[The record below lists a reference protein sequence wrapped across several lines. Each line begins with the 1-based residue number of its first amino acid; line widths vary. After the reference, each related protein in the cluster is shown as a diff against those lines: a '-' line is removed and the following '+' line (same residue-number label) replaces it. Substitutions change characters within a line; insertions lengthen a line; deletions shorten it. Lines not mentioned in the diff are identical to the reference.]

1 MALTVSA
8 AQIIKSGGPYMHVLF
23 SVIQDGAATTVSGL
37 ALPAGFPNLQA
48 QLPATTGL
56 PTSYTGQGPVVT
68 ATFMNVLGGT
78 AAAGTTV
85 TALKQNAS
93 NPATQLDI
101 TISAAGSAGNTVNV
115 MAIVPGTF

>member
-1 MALTVSA
+1 
-8 AQIIKSGGPYMHVLF
+8 
-23 SVIQDGAATTVSGL
+23 
-37 ALPAGFPNLQA
+37 
-48 QLPATTGL
+48 
-56 PTSYTGQGPVVT
+56 
-68 ATFMNVLGGT
+68 MNVLGGT